1 MKLQIPKGTS
11 DYIGE
16 RAQNLNKIINAF
28 QKSFELFGFNSIKSP
43 IFEYASTLKGKYGA
57 DEKLIYEFKDK
68 GNRELALRYDLTVPL
83 ARIVGTNQF
92 SLPAKFYNIGSVFR
106 YDRPQKGRT
115 REFIQAD
122 IDIIGSESNSCDAEL
137 IACMSYGFS
146 KLNLK
151 PVFRINNRGLM
162 NQAFNQLD
170 IPESKYSEV
179 LRIIDKLDK
188 IGSEGVSK
196 EIESLGIKSK
206 SLIKFISIKGS
217 LDQVKSKVSKLKL
230 DLDFTEMAKLLEKL
244 SDLQLNK
251 TKITLDLSLAR
262 GLDYYTGNVYEI
274 DLSTG
279 MSLGGGGRYDQL
291 ISELTGKNLTGI
303 GISVGVSRLLDL
315 IPLTKSTK
323 TKIFVIGIDS
333 EIYDI
338 VSKLR
343 KNNILCSYN
352 LNSKNLK
359 NSLNYADK
367 QGFNMVIIVGKEE
380 ILSKKYVLKNLK
392 SGVEEKL
399 SINQIIS
406 KLK

>member
-1 MKLQIPKGTS
+1 
-11 DYIGE
+11 
-16 RAQNLNKIINAF
+16 
-28 QKSFELFGFNSIKSP
+28 
-43 IFEYASTLKGKYGA
+43 
-57 DEKLIYEFKDK
+57 
-68 GNRELALRYDLTVPL
+68 
-83 ARIVGTNQF
+83 
-92 SLPAKFYNIGSVFR
+92 
-106 YDRPQKGRT
+106 
-115 REFIQAD
+115 
-122 IDIIGSESNSCDAEL
+122 
-137 IACMSYGFS
+137 
-146 KLNLK
+146 
-151 PVFRINNRGLM
+151 
-162 NQAFNQLD
+162 
-170 IPESKYSEV
+170 
-179 LRIIDKLDK
+179 
-188 IGSEGVSK
+188 
-196 EIESLGIKSK
+196 
-206 SLIKFISIKGS
+206 
-217 LDQVKSKVSKLKL
+217 
-230 DLDFTEMAKLLEKL
+230 
-244 SDLQLNK
+244 
-251 TKITLDLSLAR
+251 
-262 GLDYYTGNVYEI
+262 
-274 DLSTG
+274 